1 MQEAIPDKPA
11 EVVKAAMGDRDELK
25 LFTRDKQKELK
36 ILRDLLQDLNPFQI
50 RFVEAYIKTASAS
63 QAAKMAGS
71 NSKTPETVGYK
82 TLQDARVQSAI
93 AIGFKMRI
101 EAVGLDTTEVIV
113 KLRKVYDMAIEA
125 GKFAD
130 ANKACEL
137 LQKEIERANKAPQM
151 TSQGKLVS
159 KMETDG
165 ENIDHELNKVV
176 ELLQGVSA

>member
-1 MQEAIPDKPA
+1 MEEYLEKPQ
-11 EVVKAAMGDRDELK
+11 GELK
-25 LFTRDKQKELK
+25 VFSRDRQKEIKALRE
-36 ILRDLLQDLNPFQI
+36 ILNQLNPFQV
-50 RFVEAYIKTASAS
+50 RFIEAYIKTASAS

-82 TLQDARVQSAI
+82 TLQDPRVQSAI

-113 KLRKVYDMAIEA
+113 KLRTVYDLAIEA

-137 LQKEIERANKAPQM
+137 LQKEIERASKAPGM
-151 TSQGKLVS
+151 TTHQKVLAN
-159 KMETDG
+159 MNIDG
-165 ENIDHELNKVV
+165 ENVDTELNKVV
-176 ELLQGVSA
+176 ELLQGTPRITQSVSS